1 VPETR
6 VPTKYT
12 LKKYGITEE
21 DWRAILDR
29 QGGGCGVCGLVPE
42 SGTLHIEHEHVRG
55 WKKMPP
61 EYRKRFVRGLC
72 CFTCNTRWVGRGAT
86 PQKLRAAAKYL
97 EEYDRRK
104 YETITDAPNQ
114 GTEQTVSK
122 RKAKPSGLGK
132 TQGRKV
138 KGTPLL

>member
-1 VPETR
+1 MPEPR
-6 VPTKYT
+6 MPTKPT

-61 EYRKRFVRGLC
+61 ENRKRFVRGLC

-86 PQKLRAAAKYL
+86 PQKLRAAAQYL

-104 YETITDAPNQ
+104 YETLSDAPNQ
-114 GTEQTVSK
+114 GHQPPVSQ
-122 RKAKPSGLGK
+122 GK
-132 TQGRKV
+132 TEPGRLEETKRRKV
-138 KGTPLL
+138 KGTPIV